1 MNSLGFDKSANKTKV
16 VVAMSGGVD
25 SSVAAVMLKKQGYDV
40 IGITLKLY
48 NNSNLSKSKSCCAG
62 IDIEDAKNV
71 ALKNDFKH
79 IVLDYQ
85 GKFFDGVISN
95 FVDSYANGETP
106 LPCVKCN
113 ETVKFS
119 DLLNEAKKIGADA
132 LATGHY
138 AIRKG
143 SLKNASLHK
152 AKDVSKDQSFFLFS
166 TLQEQLNYVRFP
178 LGNYKKSEIRQLAK
192 DYKLSVSDKPDS
204 QDICFVTSDSYRDL
218 VSNLN
223 PSVNKK
229 GIIYDI
235 DNNILGTHDGISNYT
250 IGQRKGI
257 GISGFK
263 EPLYVID
270 INKDQNSITL
280 GTKEKLKK
288 KVINFKNINW
298 LGGNILP
305 KKLVCSAKI
314 RSTQEDLSGILN
326 INSNHG
332 TFTFEKELDNTSP
345 GQACVFYKNDQLL
358 GGGWISV

>member
-1 MNSLGFDKSANKTKV
+1 MNSLGFNKSEKDTKV

-25 SSVAAVMLKKQGYDV
+25 SSVTAVMLKKQGYNV

-48 NNSNLSKSKSCCAG
+48 NNSNVSKSKSCCAG
-62 IDIEDAKNV
+62 TDIEDAKKV

-85 GKFFDGVISN
+85 DKFFDGVINN
-95 FVDSYANGETP
+95 FVDSYSSGETP

-113 ETVKFS
+113 QTVKFT
-119 DLLNEAKKIGADA
+119 DLLSEAKNIGADA

-143 SLKNASLHK
+143 SLNNASLHK
-152 AKDVSKDQSFFLFS
+152 AKDFSKDQSFFLFA
-166 TLQEQLNYVRFP
+166 TLQDQLNYVRFP
-178 LGNYKKSEIRQLAK
+178 LGDYKKSEIRQIAK
-192 DYKLSVSDKPDS
+192 KYDLDVSEKPDS
-204 QDICFVTSDSYRDL
+204 QDICFVTSESYRDL
-218 VSNLN
+218 VKNLN

-235 DNNILGTHDGISNYT
+235 DNNILGTHNGISNYT
-250 IGQRKGI
+250 IGQRKGV
-257 GISGFK
+257 GISGSK
-263 EPLYVID
+263 DALYVID
-270 INKDQNSITL
+270 IDKNQNSITL

-288 KVINFKNINW
+288 NVINFKNINW

-305 KKLVCSAKI
+305 QKLDCSAKI
-314 RSTQEDLSGILN
+314 RSTQEDLPGILD
-326 INSNHG
+326 INSDNG
-332 TFTFEKELDNTSP
+332 TFTFEKELDKTSP

-358 GGGWISV
+358 GGGWITA

>member
-1 MNSLGFDKSANKTKV
+1 VEKDTKV

-40 IGITLKLY
+40 TGITLKLY
-48 NNSNLSKSKSCCAG
+48 NNSNISNSKSCCAG

-71 ALKNDFKH
+71 AQGNNFNHL
-79 IVLDYQ
+79 VLDYQ
-85 GKFFDGVISN
+85 DKFFDGVISN

-143 SLKNASLHK
+143 SLNNASLHK
-152 AKDVSKDQSFFLFS
+152 AKDFSKDQSFFLFS

-178 LGNYKKSEIRQLAK
+178 LGDYEKSEIRQLAK
-192 DYKLSVSDKPDS
+192 EYRLSVSDKPDS

-218 VSNLN
+218 VNNLN
-223 PSVNKK
+223 PTVNKK

-235 DNNILGTHDGISNYT
+235 NNNILGTHEGIGNYT

-257 GISGFK
+257 GISGSK

-298 LGGNILP
+298 LGGNIFL
-305 KKLVCSAKI
+305 K
-314 RSTQEDLSGILN
+314 DLIVLQ
-326 INSNHG
+326 
-332 TFTFEKELDNTSP
+332 K
-345 GQACVFYKNDQLL
+345 
-358 GGGWISV
+358 